1 MYDVFTNTSKPL
13 KITQNVGK
21 YIPYIE
27 CLGIDVRYT
36 PPKIN
41 YWNLFTWFEDS
52 KYYRLKSPPK
62 EKLQNFQVLNV

>member
-1 MYDVFTNTSKPL
+1 MFETTIWTCRKEIPAQCMMCLPTSKPPKL
-13 KITQNVGK
+13 PKCRQI

-52 KYYRLKSPPK
+52 K
-62 EKLQNFQVLNV
+62 